1 MNKYRMLLVTFLLAF
16 GLAFP
21 RDAQAQVTP
30 AWMEA
35 MATDSAA
42 WQRVI
47 TSVVKTLSPQL
58 VRSAADPAPQP
69 WALRLPSEDPQSRL
83 LEAQLRTILRAR
95 LPHAS
100 DLVTYALHLGP
111 LRMDGDTARVE
122 MHTDEVRR
130 CPGSTATSGH
140 STTGDVLVP
149 RTENGTWGTAR
160 LGPVMHGDSFGCINA
175 TR

>member
-30 AWMEA
+30 AWLEA

-47 TSVVKTLSPQL
+47 TTVVRSLSPQL
-58 VRSAADPAPQP
+58 VRAAGDPAPQA
-69 WALRLPSEDPQSRL
+69 WELRLPSEDPQSRL

-95 LPHAS
+95 SPNDS
-100 DLVTYALHLGP
+100 DSVTYALHLGP
-111 LRMDGDTARVE
+111 LRIDGNTARVE
-122 MHTDEVRR
+122 MQTDEVRR
-130 CPGSTATSGH
+130 CPGSTATSGY

-160 LGPVMHGDSFGCINA
+160 VGPVMHGDRFGCINA